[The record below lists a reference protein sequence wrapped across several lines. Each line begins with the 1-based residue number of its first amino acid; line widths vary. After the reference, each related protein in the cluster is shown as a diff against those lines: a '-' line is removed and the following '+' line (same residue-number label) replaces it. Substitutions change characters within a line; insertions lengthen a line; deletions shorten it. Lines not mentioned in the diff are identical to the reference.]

1 MSPLL
6 ISAILAAGIGVFIY
20 TKVGPHLGYGN
31 AKNVWIVTGVSTF
44 LAFLVCVTLFTFVI
58 HL

>member
-6 ISAILAAGIGVFIY
+6 LAVILAAGIGVFVY

-31 AKNVWIVTGVSTF
+31 TQNVWIVTGVSTF
-44 LAFLVCVTLFTFVI
+44 LTFLAFITLFTFVI